1 MKSCIRFQE
10 GDDNERI
17 FSTVAIQSLLRAI
30 YYFT

>member
-1 MKSCIRFQE
+1 MKSCFFFQE

-30 YYFT
+30 YYIN